1 MMSSKKQIHGGE
13 LRESRFFWQQNIE
26 TYIKLRV
33 ERVKVL
39 FAKKDKNL
47 YQTNCNCSGFRNR
60 DYNDNWSA
68 NNRLLD
74 NRLVSTTYIKIL
86 IMLAIIN
93 LTSVTR
99 LQSAVGFELN

>member
-1 MMSSKKQIHGGE
+1 MVYSSDIFAQGNQIMRTCFRPMMNSKKQIHGGE

-33 ERVKVL
+33 EGVKVL

-74 NRLVSTTYIKIL
+74 NRLVS
-86 IMLAIIN
+86 
-93 LTSVTR
+93 
-99 LQSAVGFELN
+99 SAYKRY